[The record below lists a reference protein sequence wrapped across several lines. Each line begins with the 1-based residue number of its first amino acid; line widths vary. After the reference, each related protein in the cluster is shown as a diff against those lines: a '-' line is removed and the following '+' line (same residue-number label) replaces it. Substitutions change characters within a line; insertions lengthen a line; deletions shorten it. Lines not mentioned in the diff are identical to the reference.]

1 MIRSKPYMIGLTG
14 GIASGKSSLSAALR
28 QAGAVVIDADK
39 ISHEL
44 TMVDGAALPAI
55 REAFGEGMFRHGAL
69 DRAALGNLVF
79 SDKAQLDRLNTLM
92 YPLILSEMER
102 QIDSS
107 ADQAVVILDVP
118 LLYEAGWDSMCDE
131 VWCAW
136 APRWMQ
142 VRRLIKRN
150 GLTLR
155 EALNRIKSQMPAR
168 EKARRA
174 THMIMTTG
182 TRQES
187 ARKAL
192 ILWRDALRRARRD

>member
-14 GIASGKSSLSAALR
+14 GIASGKSSLSGALR

-44 TMVDGAALPAI
+44 TMVDGAALPAL
-55 REAFGEGMFRHGAL
+55 REAFGEEVFRHGAL

-79 SDKAQLDRLNTLM
+79 SDRQQLDRLNALM
-92 YPLILSEMER
+92 YPLILAEMECR
-102 QIDSS
+102 IGDN
-107 ADQAVVILDVP
+107 ADQTVVILDVP

-136 APRWMQ
+136 TPRWMQ

-155 EALNRIKSQMPAR
+155 QALARIKSQMPAR

-174 THMIMTTG
+174 THVINTAG

-192 ILWRDALRRARRD
+192 TLWRDALRRTRRD

>member
-1 MIRSKPYMIGLTG
+1 MIRSKPYLIGLTG
-14 GIASGKSSLSAALR
+14 GIASGKSSLSNALR

-44 TMVDGAALPAI
+44 TMVDGLALPALKD
-55 REAFGEGMFRHGAL
+55 AFGEAYFRHGAL

-79 SDKAQLDRLNTLM
+79 SQRTQLDKLNALM
-92 YPLILSEMER
+92 YPLILSQMER
-102 QIDSS
+102 QIDDN

-136 APRWMQ
+136 APKIVQ
-142 VRRLIKRN
+142 VRRLMKRN
-150 GLTLR
+150 GLSLR
-155 EALNRIKSQMPAR
+155 QALARIKSQMSAR

-174 THMIMTTG
+174 SHVILTTG

-187 ARKAL
+187 AKKAL
-192 ILWRDALRRARRD
+192 TLWRDALRRARRD

>member
-1 MIRSKPYMIGLTG
+1 MIGLTG
-14 GIASGKSSLSAALR
+14 GIASGKSSLSNALR

-55 REAFGEGMFRHGAL
+55 LEAFGEGVFRHGAL

-79 SDKAQLDRLNTLM
+79 SDRQQLDRLNALM
-92 YPLILSEMER
+92 YPLILAEMER

-136 APRWMQ
+136 APKWMQ

-155 EALNRIKSQMPAR
+155 QALDRIKSQMPAH

-174 THMIMTTG
+174 THVIKTTG